1 MEGDDKKGINFL
13 RKTDKHNW
21 LRWWLKLAINVFSI
35 LKGWPMISA
44 FYTKLERLSS
54 AVFSLLSTDGS
65 YSTVQIKLSQCLATH
80 GKSPV
85 TEAGT
90 IGSVRYLSRH
100 CLGARLSPSPS
111 DWPLVRRAVSNPRP
125 GPDRARQRFG
135 PGALILSRRWA
146 RDFTPRYLPAIMNA
160 EKSSRLVARRRRP
173 AAPDAASQRCFRCC
187 SSWCRSR
194 CKNPEAA

>member
-1 MEGDDKKGINFL
+1 MTLNFKDCHQL
-13 RKTDKHNW
+13 FVSP
-21 LRWWLKLAINVFSI
+21 L
-35 LKGWPMISA
+35 SA
-44 FYTKLERLSS
+44 D
-54 AVFSLLSTDGS
+54 AS
-65 YSTVQIKLSQCLATH
+65 YSVVQRKLSQCLATH

-85 TEAGT
+85 TAAGT

-100 CLGARLSPSPS
+100 CIGARLSPAPS
-111 DWPLVRRAVSNPRP
+111 DWPFVRRAVSNPRP

-173 AAPDAASQRCFRCC
+173 ATPDAASQRCFRWCC
-187 SSWCRSR
+187 SSCRGR
-194 CKNPEAA
+194 YKNPEAA